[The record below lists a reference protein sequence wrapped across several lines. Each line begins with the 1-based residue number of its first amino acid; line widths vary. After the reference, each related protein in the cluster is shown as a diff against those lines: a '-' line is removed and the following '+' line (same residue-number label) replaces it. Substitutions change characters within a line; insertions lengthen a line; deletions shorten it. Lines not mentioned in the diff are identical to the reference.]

1 MENLLLQWGIY
12 YGLPVLGALIV
23 RGNVNQWWRWLLWV
37 FMCACSYTTMTHAGW
52 NTAPASVAI
61 IVASVI
67 GAFIAE
73 ILEAIGANING
84 RTLPAIGIMGLMIL
98 VGYVF
103 IHAPSEDVRKNIV
116 QLIVVCTLVVVAIRM
131 RGSGGGRS

>member
-1 MENLLLQWGIY
+1 
-12 YGLPVLGALIV
+12 
-23 RGNVNQWWRWLLWV
+23 
-37 FMCACSYTTMTHAGW
+37 MTHAGW